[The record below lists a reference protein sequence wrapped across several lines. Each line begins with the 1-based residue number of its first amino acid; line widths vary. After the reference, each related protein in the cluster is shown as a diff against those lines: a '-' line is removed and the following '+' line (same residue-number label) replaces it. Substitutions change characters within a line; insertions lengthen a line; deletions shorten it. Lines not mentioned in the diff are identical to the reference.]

1 MVERADPRPIEVLG
15 GTDADVR
22 AYIESDFKIRS
33 GLCPNGCGLLM
44 ENDYGQECPACQF
57 SCNTKAEGPRNG

>member
-1 MVERADPRPIEVLG
+1 VLG

-44 ENDYGQECPACQF
+44 ENDYGQECPTCHF

>member
-1 MVERADPRPIEVLG
+1 MVERADPKRIRVLG

-22 AYIESDFKIRS
+22 AYIESDYKIRS

-44 ENDYGQECPACQF
+44 ENDYGQECPKCRF
-57 SCNTKAEGPRNG
+57 SCNTKAEAPRNG